1 MFHESRHLVG
11 SIHARYVVHF
21 NILKNSSSIVSY
33 RPSILPSGL
42 HRESGCKGNAY
53 FSTSKFFQ
61 AFFKTF
67 FSAVS
72 KTSRSS
78 ISFKLLASPAL
89 SLESGCK
96 DKAMIPPFPN
106 FFTIIFHLFF
116 KPPTNTVTGKTL
128 GRKNFTGKT
137 GKTTGK
143 REGKAARPGKETT
156 LSSGKHLSWTPV
168 NVFET
173 SLIRI

>member
-42 HRESGCKGNAY
+42 HHESGCKGNAY

-78 ISFKLLASPAL
+78 ISFKLLPSPAL

-96 DKAMIPPFPN
+96 DKRRNSLFPN
-106 FFTIIFHLFF
+106 FLTSIFKVFY
-116 KPPTNTVTGKTL
+116 KTL
-128 GRKNFTGKT
+128 DI
-137 GKTTGK
+137 
-143 REGKAARPGKETT
+143 KALKKHT
-156 LSSGKHLSWTPV
+156 SGHLLILHHLSHTV
-168 NVFET
+168 
-173 SLIRI
+173 L